1 MCDVIPRV
9 TLLTGGAIYISIPG
23 QDGGDCWNYL
33 GFVSN
38 EKPSGTFKIDNLKRM
53 ARDNMQNSFGNFA
66 GPQIG
71 VSVKSLNEISNL
83 TPGKGAL
90 RLTSAYSSFSCF
102 PGR

>member
-1 MCDVIPRV
+1 M

-23 QDGGDCWNYL
+23 QDGGDCWSYL

-83 TPGKGAL
+83 TPGKMKL
-90 RLTSAYSSFSCF
+90 WRSLKHCHFSRI